1 MNAESRNGSAPVF
14 LIEGARIDT
23 IEDLYAQL
31 NALLMVDE
39 GWELGASLD
48 ALDDVLYRFSPSDA
62 AGPALFIWAD
72 HDHSRASLGR
82 ATTRRWL
89 EGKLR
94 HPDVFDVSAIRA
106 QRDALMSGEG
116 KTYFE
121 IVQEVFAAHQP
132 DVRLELN

>member
-1 MNAESRNGSAPVF
+1 
-14 LIEGARIDT
+14 
-23 IEDLYAQL
+23 L
-31 NALLMVDE
+31 NALLMKDE

-48 ALDDVLYRFSPSDA
+48 ALDDVLYRFSPSEA

-72 HDHSRASLGR
+72 HHHSRESLGR
-82 ATTRRWL
+82 ATTRQWL

-94 HPDVFDVSAIRA
+94 RPDVFDVSTIGA

-132 DVRLELN
+132 DVLLELN